1 MMKRKVICLIVATM
15 MIVACCDPQDS
26 VVPMGELDAFWRNQ
40 PVLGPHLQDGL
51 WLYEIPEYWFDSDF
65 PYKKRPFAKEVPFA
79 DRLSVVRLL
88 GGYSAYKGIGS
99 LSKLEKDPETMA
111 AINAGLTVED
121 LRILEE
127 LRKTD
132 FAYRDSKGKI
142 VYQPHL
148 IKERL
153 QPYLEYGYEDFTIV
167 LDNFPWDFSKNPVL
181 GGYGNAAP
189 PDDPEEWYMMVKEL
203 CLALKEILR
212 EEKSGNLRFRIG
224 TEMNG
229 VERFAGTED
238 RFLTHIDYT
247 TAAVHEIL
255 PKASV
260 NLWNV
265 SGASVESIKN
275 SHNVGMFR
283 VLHHMSTQNNRKTG
297 NPTPVLPTFM
307 SASRY
312 YAETNDLDRIIT
324 GIDEV
329 WNYIEDSIPGYK
341 DNFTREIHEF
351 GALGNW
357 TADPPT
363 HNPDA
368 FGNAMNLQ
376 VVMNLRAIGLD
387 QLFHWNMLEIVVDA
401 KGNTFYIPSTHAWG
415 YNVLDYMAG
424 GETYKVFP
432 EITVSED
439 ETMFTSMLSVFED
452 KAYLLVTAFN
462 ADRTQHNKNM
472 VTIKLPTSLFDFN
485 IKTARSAVSNNSN
498 SIMYQIRFDL
508 EKNGLLV
515 DKVVEKPEYVS
526 DYRRMITDGLKANE
540 MVIQNRESYETMW
553 KASLSLND
561 FGGQIEKK
569 RDDYI
574 LTFDMAAPESMV
586 IVLR

>member
-1 MMKRKVICLIVATM
+1 MKRKLTCLILLTL
-15 MIVACCDPQDS
+15 IIGACTNSKDS
-26 VVPMGELDAFWRNQ
+26 VVPMGELDAFWRNH
-40 PVLGPHLQDGL
+40 PVLGPHLQGGL
-51 WLYEIPEYWFDSDF
+51 WLYEIPDYLLDSDL
-65 PYKKRPFAKEVPFA
+65 PYKKRPYAMEVPWA

-88 GGYSAYKGIGS
+88 GGYSSYPGIGK
-99 LSKLEKDPETMA
+99 LHKLEKDPETTA
-111 AINAGLTVED
+111 AINAGLTAED
-121 LRILEE
+121 QLIMEK
-127 LRKTD
+127 LRKKD
-132 FAYRDSKGKI
+132 FAYRDSKGNM
-142 VYQPHL
+142 VYQPQL

-153 QPYLEYGYEDFTIV
+153 QPYLENGYEDFTIV
-167 LDNFPWDFSKNPVL
+167 LDNFPWDFSKSPAL

-189 PDDPEEWYMMVKEL
+189 PDDPEEWYAMVQEL
-203 CLALKEILR
+203 CLALKEILG
-212 EEKSGNLRFRIG
+212 EEKASVLRFRIG

-255 PKASV
+255 PEASV

-265 SGASVESIKN
+265 SGASLESVKN
-275 SHNVGMFR
+275 SQNVGMFR

-297 NPTPVLPTFM
+297 EPTQVLPSFM

-312 YAETNDLDRIIT
+312 YAETNDLNRIIS

-329 WNYIEDSIPGYK
+329 WDYIEDSIPGYK
-341 DNFTREIHEF
+341 GKFTREIHEF

-376 VVMNLRAIGLD
+376 VVMNLREIGLD
-387 QLFHWNMLEIVVDA
+387 QLFHWNMLDRVVDA
-401 KGNTFYIPSTHAWG
+401 KWNTFYIPSTHAWG

-424 GETYKVFP
+424 GASYKVFP
-432 EITVSED
+432 ETPVSED
-439 ETMFTSMLSVFED
+439 ETTFTSMLSVFED
-452 KAYLLVTAFN
+452 KAYLLVTAFH
-462 ADRTQHNKNM
+462 ADRTAHNENK
-472 VTIKLPTSLFDFN
+472 VSIKLPKSLFDFD
-485 IKTARSAVSNNSN
+485 IKGASSAISNNAN
-498 SIMYQIRFDL
+498 SIMYQIRYDL

-526 DYRRMITDGLKANE
+526 DYRRMISDRAEASE
-540 MVIQNRESYETMW
+540 MVLQNRERYEAMW
-553 KASLSLND
+553 KASLSLDD
-561 FGGQIEKK
+561 FAGQIDKK
-569 RDDYI
+569 GGDYI

>member
-1 MMKRKVICLIVATM
+1 MHLKLVCLIVATM
-15 MIVACCDPQDS
+15 LIAANCDSQNS
-26 VVPMGELDAFWRNQ
+26 IIPMGKLDAFWRNH

-51 WLYEIPEYWFDSDF
+51 WLYELPDYLFDSDF
-65 PYKKRPFAKEVPFA
+65 PYKKRPYAKEVPFA

-88 GGYSAYKGIGS
+88 GGYSGYKGIGK
-99 LSKLEKDPETMA
+99 LRNLEKDPETMA
-111 AINAGLTVED
+111 AINSGLTAED

-153 QPYLEYGYEDFTIV
+153 QPYLENGYEDFTIV
-167 LDNFPWDFSKNPVL
+167 LDNFPWDLCKNPVL

-189 PDDPEEWYMMVKEL
+189 PDDPEEWYEMVKEL
-203 CLALKEILR
+203 CVALKEILG
-212 EEKSGNLRFRIG
+212 EDKAGDLRFRIG

-265 SGASVESIKN
+265 SGASVESVKN

-283 VLHHMSTQNNRKTG
+283 VLNHISTQNNRKTG
-297 NPTPVLPTFM
+297 KPTSVLPTFM

-312 YAETNDLDRIIT
+312 YAENNDLDKIIT

-329 WNYIEDSIPGYK
+329 WDYINDSIPGYK

-357 TADPPT
+357 AADPPT
-363 HNPDA
+363 PNPDA

-387 QLFHWNMLEIVVDA
+387 ELFHWNLLSKVADS
-401 KGNTFYIPSTHAWG
+401 KGNTFYIPSTHTWG
-415 YNVLDYMAG
+415 YSVLDYMAG
-424 GETYKVFP
+424 GESFKVFP
-432 EITVSED
+432 ETTVSED

-462 ADRTQHNKNM
+462 ADRTQHNKNK
-472 VTIKLPTSLFDFN
+472 VTISLPKQLLDFN
-485 IKTARSAVSNNSN
+485 IKTARSAVSNNAN
-498 SIMYQIRFDL
+498 SIMYQIRTDL

-515 DKVVEKPEYVS
+515 DKVMKKPEYIS
-526 DYRRMITDGLKANE
+526 DYHRMITDEAKANK
-540 MVIQNRESYETMW
+540 MVLQNRDRYEAMW

-561 FGGQIEKK
+561 FAGQIEE
-569 RDDYI
+569 RGEDYI

>member
-1 MMKRKVICLIVATM
+1 MNRKIIYLIVATM
-15 MIVACCDPQDS
+15 MIGACSDPQDS
-26 VVPMGELDAFWRNQ
+26 VVPMGELDAFWRNN

-51 WLYEIPEYWFDSDF
+51 WLYEMPDYLLDSDF
-65 PYKKRPFAKEVPFA
+65 PYQKRPYAKEVPFA

-88 GGYSAYKGIGS
+88 GGYSGYKGIGT
-99 LSKLEKDPETMA
+99 LHKLKKDSETTA
-111 AINAGLTVED
+111 AINAGLTAED
-121 LRILEE
+121 LRIMEE

-132 FAYRDSKGKI
+132 FAYRDSKGTM
-142 VYQPHL
+142 VYQPQL
-148 IKERL
+148 IKDRL
-153 QPYLEYGYEDFTIV
+153 QPYLENGYEDFTIV
-167 LDNFPWDFSKNPVL
+167 LDNFPWDFSKNPVV

-189 PDDPEEWYMMVKEL
+189 PDDPEEWYEMVKEL
-203 CLALKEILR
+203 CVVLKEILG
-212 EEKSGNLRFRIG
+212 EKKAANLRFRIG

-265 SGASVESIKN
+265 SGASIESVKN

-283 VLHHMSTQNNRKTG
+283 VLNHISTQNNRKTG
-297 NPTPVLPTFM
+297 KSTSVLPTFM

-312 YAETNDLDRIIT
+312 YAENNDLDQIIT

-329 WNYIEDSIPGYK
+329 WDYIEDSIPGYK
-341 DNFTREIHEF
+341 GNFTREIHEF

-387 QLFHWNMLEIVVDA
+387 QLFHWNMLDRVADA

-424 GETYKVFP
+424 GESYKVFP
-432 EITVSED
+432 ETTVSDD
-439 ETMFTSMLSVFED
+439 ETMFTSMLSVLED

-472 VTIKLPTSLFDFN
+472 VTIKLPKSLFDFN
-485 IKTARSAVSNNSN
+485 IKTARSAISNNSN
-498 SIMYQIRFDL
+498 SIMYQIRYDL

-515 DKVVEKPEYVS
+515 DKVLEKPEYIS
-526 DYRRMITDGLKANE
+526 DYRRMGTNKAKANE
-540 MVIQNRESYETMW
+540 MVLQNQERYEAMW

-561 FGGQIEKK
+561 FAGQIEEKG
-569 RDDYI
+569 DDYV
-574 LTFDMAAPESMV
+574 LTIDMAAPESMV